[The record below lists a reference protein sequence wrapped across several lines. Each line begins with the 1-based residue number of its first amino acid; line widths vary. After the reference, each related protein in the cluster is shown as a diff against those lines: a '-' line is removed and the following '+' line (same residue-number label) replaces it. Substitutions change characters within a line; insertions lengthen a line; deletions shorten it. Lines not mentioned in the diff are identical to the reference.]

1 MIGSKQ
7 FVSITPLLLYLLF
20 SMRTPPPHLPIYG
33 VFGLPGPI
41 ISFLH
46 SRNENLLHH
55 LLIRPLDTHA
65 SYIHPY
71 PRLRYHLSSPPSSS
85 NPLGATPVIMS
96 RHFFLS
102 PFFVTTFLSFYDK
115 MTL

>member
-7 FVSITPLLLYLLF
+7 FVSITPLLLCLLF

-33 VFGLPGPI
+33 VFGLPGPV

-55 LLIRPLDTHA
+55 LLIRPLDTHQ

-71 PRLRYHLSSPPSSS
+71 PRLRYHLSSHPLPPI
-85 NPLGATPVIMS
+85 LWALHRFIMS

-102 PFFVTTFLSFYDK
+102 PFFVTTFFEFYDK